1 MREPCLID
9 PDEYPDD
16 EVLERHLGET
26 KPVWDSFLSFIG
38 EAHPS
43 FATEWRFYKDGKRWL
58 FKVTKK
64 KKTISC
70 VSVFE
75 GTFSTTFY
83 FTDRVEELLKKSD
96 LKPEYLEQFRNA
108 KKYGKIR
115 PLTVDIL
122 DPADLEMTEIL
133 IRIREKN

>member
-1 MREPCLID
+1 MKEPCLID
-9 PDEYPDD
+9 PEEYPDD
-16 EVLERHLGET
+16 EVLERYLGEL
-26 KPVWDSFLSFIG
+26 KPVWDLFLSSLK

-43 FATEWRFYKDGKRWL
+43 FATEWRFYKDGKSWL

-64 KKTISC
+64 KKTIIW
-70 VSVFE
+70 VSVCE
-75 GTFSTTFY
+75 GMFRTTFY
-83 FTDRVEELLKKSD
+83 FTDRVEELLKKSE
-96 LKPEYLEQFRNA
+96 LKEEYLEQFANA

-122 DPADLEMTEIL
+122 KPADLEMTEIL